1 MAESP
6 FYELTVPAR
15 FENLALIGEFI
26 VSVARRAGFDE
37 KGVFN
42 VQLACDEACTNVME
56 HAYGG
61 DEGPVRVVCT
71 LYPDR
76 LEIQVHDTGK
86 PFDTKAVR
94 APDLDAPLEKRE
106 TGGLGLHFMRSV
118 MDDVRF
124 EFDESGNRLT
134 MFKRFAV
141 PACEGSETS
150 QA

>member
-6 FYELTVPAR
+6 LYELTVPAR
-15 FENLALIGEFI
+15 FENLALIGEFV
-26 VSVARRAGFDE
+26 VSVARRAGLDE

-61 DEGPVRVVCT
+61 DEGPVRVACK
-71 LYPDR
+71 LHPGH

-86 PFDTKAVR
+86 PFDPATVR
-94 APDLDAPLEKRE
+94 APDLEAPLEERE

-124 EFDESGNRLT
+124 EFDESGNLLT
-134 MFKRFAV
+134 MVKRFEV
-141 PACEGSETS
+141 PTCEVSETKE
-150 QA
+150 A